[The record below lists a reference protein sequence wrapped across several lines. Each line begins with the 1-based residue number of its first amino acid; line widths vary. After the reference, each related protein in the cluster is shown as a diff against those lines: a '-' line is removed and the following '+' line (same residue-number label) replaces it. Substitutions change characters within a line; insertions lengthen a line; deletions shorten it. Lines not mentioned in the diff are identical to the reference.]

1 MAKKVKKAKSTK
13 SKPKAGGALSSV
25 VKGASS
31 LLGGKKGGGGGGRRR
46 KGPAYWQNRAL
57 AEKYKR
63 KYLKLKFGGV

>member
-13 SKPKAGGALSSV
+13 SKPKAGGALSTV
-25 VKGASS
+25 AKGVSGV
-31 LLGGKKGGGGGGRRR
+31 LGGGKKGGGGSRRR

-63 KYLKLKFGGV
+63 KYLRLKFGGV